1 MRLACEYVFYTTIFS
16 DELLGCHQLRL
27 LRSYYDRMYI
37 FLQHQQQQIVEARRW
52 QLAATMNYLY
62 TYSMAK
68 WLSQARIHYYWLWGM
83 RNELMLMAD
92 VKLVAFFF
100 LLLTSFHSQIF
111 SLCSAHITT
120 HFTLYCSW
128 FRTLKNKI
136 ILITERFFTSSR
148 DSSASRVFHVH

>member
-1 MRLACEYVFYTTIFS
+1 
-16 DELLGCHQLRL
+16 
-27 LRSYYDRMYI
+27 
-37 FLQHQQQQIVEARRW
+37 
-52 QLAATMNYLY
+52 
-62 TYSMAK
+62 
-68 WLSQARIHYYWLWGM
+68 
-83 RNELMLMAD
+83 MLMAD

-148 DSSASRVFHVH
+148 DSSASFEFFTSTNHPKTKNS